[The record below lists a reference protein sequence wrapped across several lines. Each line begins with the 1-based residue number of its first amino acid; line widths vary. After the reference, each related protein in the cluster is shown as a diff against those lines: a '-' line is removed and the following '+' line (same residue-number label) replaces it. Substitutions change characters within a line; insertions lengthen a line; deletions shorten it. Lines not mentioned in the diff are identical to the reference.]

1 MFNFELKKE
10 KKNERWSAMQGK
22 FIIKNCVNVNECGIK
37 PEGNRL
43 GKFPMG
49 AMQGEAKHT

>member
-1 MFNFELKKE
+1 MLNFELKKE

-22 FIIKNCVNVNECGIK
+22 FIIKNCVNVSECGIK